1 LANSGNQRP
10 TRSEEREA
18 ARQKARQLRDQNRR
32 KDLRSKLA
40 LQVGVVSLAL
50 VILGGVGWA
59 IVQAQR
65 DASEQPV
72 VGAVPENMT
81 FNDGIKIGIG
91 LQAFT
96 FDKTPTP
103 ESADPIPAIQIY
115 IDYQCPICQAFDVP
129 NSAMLRSWVDT
140 GAATLELHPISFL
153 DRASLNEYS
162 SRATNAAV
170 CVANYEPDA
179 FFDYHALLM
188 ENQPAE
194 STEGM
199 NDQEL
204 IALAETAG
212 VSSGEFTS
220 CVENKSFGD
229 WIAESTQKALTEP
242 IPDTT
247 IQVTGTPTILVN
259 GKQYTWNTAEEL
271 MSPDRFAAFVQSA
284 SAE

>member
-1 LANSGNQRP
+1 MANSGNQRP

-18 ARQKARQLRDQNRR
+18 ARQKARQLRDKSRR
-32 KDLRSKLA
+32 KDQRSKLA

-72 VGAVPENMT
+72 VGSVPENMT

-115 IDYQCPICQAFDVP
+115 VDYQCPICQAFEVP
-129 NSAMLRSWVDT
+129 NSDMLRSWVDT

-162 SRATNAAV
+162 SRSTNASV

-194 STEGM
+194 GAEGM
-199 NDQEL
+199 DDQEL
-204 IALAETAG
+204 IALAATAG
-212 VSSGEFTS
+212 VSSSDFTS

-229 WIAESTQKALTEP
+229 WIAEATQRALTEP

-259 GKQYTWNTAEEL
+259 GKQYTWTTAEEL

>member
-1 LANSGNQRP
+1 MANSGNQRP